1 VIANERR
8 NVMYVRKMR
17 KKWQCLVRLKGVSIS
32 QSFWSKTDARL
43 WGQKTE
49 VDISNGGYLKN
60 LKLVEMRLKD
70 LLQLYLEKALH
81 KSKRPKIL
89 KYDVELMRRMPLA
102 RYTLVQLSPVKIA
115 EFRDDRLKAGK
126 STTTV
131 RNYLKLLSR
140 AITIGQKEL
149 GIPLQTNPFTL
160 VEKPKPA
167 PARDRTLNQDELKR
181 LFRACEKCSKF
192 HNLRAIVEVIYLTMA
207 RRGEVLDLKRTDV
220 DYMHRVAVLR
230 ETKDNQTST
239 GKDRKIGLS
248 PRAVELLQQ
257 QPESVS
263 GLYFPIKSIS
273 AFEKAF
279 KRAVKRASITDFHM
293 HDIRHCRATD
303 LVEIH
308 NWNTVELMQQGGWTS
323 ADMVKRYAKISPK
336 FLAKK
341 MG

>member
-1 VIANERR
+1 
-8 NVMYVRKMR
+8 MYVRKMR
-17 KKWQCLVRLKGVSIS
+17 KKWQCLVRQKGISIS
-32 QSFWSKTDARL
+32 QSFYMKSDASR
-43 WGQKTE
+43 WGKAKE
-49 VDISNGGYLKN
+49 IEIMNGTYLKD

-70 LLQLYLEKALH
+70 LLQRYLEKALH

-89 KYDVELMRRMPLA
+89 KYEVELMRRMPIA

-126 STTTV
+126 STSTV
-131 RNYLKLLSR
+131 RSYMKLLSR

-149 GIPLQTNPFTL
+149 GIPLQTNPFNM
-160 VEKPKPA
+160 VEKPKAA
-167 PARDRTLNQDELKR
+167 PARERTLNQDELKQ

-192 HNLRAIVEVIYLTMA
+192 HNLRPIVEVIYLTMA
-207 RRGEVLDLKRTDV
+207 RRSEVLRLKRTDV

-230 ETKDNQTST
+230 ETKDNN
-239 GKDRKIGLS
+239 KDRKIGLS
-248 PRAVELLQQ
+248 PRAVELLQL
-257 QPESVS
+257 QPHSID
-263 GLYFPIKSIS
+263 GRFFPVKSIS

-279 KRAVKRASITDFHM
+279 RRAVKRAGLVDFHV
-293 HDIRHCRATD
+293 HDLRHCRATD

-308 NWNTVELMQQGGWTS
+308 GWSTVELMQQGGWTS

-341 MG
+341 LRANS